1 MASSSSTEGRYAVL
15 QETNGKEFESWLYF
29 IKYEG
34 NEEALAHLQKQLN
47 QVDWYVLDD
56 LSTFDL
62 ELENLVSERTAK
74 EMTKVILNHVQPHR
88 KFDGKLKVV
97 DLGFRSKDSNDKRI
111 VRVFKK
117 LGIGMIADYA
127 DEEDLPTDDE
137 YETESSGDETGE
149 SSGTEYEYDISD
161 DETSEEEPEEKPKSK
176 ESKGKGKG
184 DEKERDKGKGKEVL
198 PPAPKGPTREMIE
211 RIKAEAKAKKDRRH

>member
-1 MASSSSTEGRYAVL
+1 MASSSSTECRYAVL

-34 NEEALAHLQKQLN
+34 NEEALAHLQKQLET
-47 QVDWYVLDD
+47 VDWYVLDD
-56 LSTFDL
+56 LSTFDI
-62 ELENLVSERTAK
+62 ELENMVSERTAK

-88 KFDGKLKVV
+88 KFDGRLKVV
-97 DLGFRSKDSNDKRI
+97 DFGFRPKDSNDKRI

-117 LGIGMIADYA
+117 LGIGMISDYV

-137 YETESSGDETGE
+137 YETESSGDEETGE

-161 DETSEEEPEEKPKSK
+161 DETSEEEEAAPVRKGKEEK
-176 ESKGKGKG
+176 KGKER
-184 DEKERDKGKGKEVL
+184 EKKGKEVAP
-198 PPAPKGPTREMIE
+198 PPAPKGPSREMIE